1 MLHNAEGKGEYEYL
15 FDSYEALCRALVVKS
30 ELGRKTRTCYRE
42 NDTDGLKKLAEE
54 DYVQAIEA
62 VRAFHRA
69 CRKMWMTEKK
79 PHGFDVQDIRL
90 GGLMQRLESCKE
102 RLEEYLRGESTSIP
116 ELEEEL
122 LQVKAKRPWRY
133 ISTCNVI
140 SD

>member
-1 MLHNAEGKGEYEYL
+1 M
-15 FDSYEALCRALVVKS
+15 
-30 ELGRKTRTCYRE
+30 
-42 NDTDGLKKLAEE
+42 
-54 DYVQAIEA
+54 QAIEA

-69 CRKMWMTEKK
+69 CQKMWMTEKK